1 MASGHDPDP
10 NRDVRQVGEAREAG
24 LGPGEDG
31 EPSDAVEIRHEFPHS
46 GPGVADR
53 APLAGRVGDLYRL
66 AERPVLR
73 ALEVPAA
80 GVGRNVVHDLT
91 EQFHLKPLVLP
102 VPLLQRNPL
111 VEPHEVRHDLDSIL
125 KAAYRHRRSASLLR
139 WSASAVKIDSCPRGG
154 QSCQQTGKYG
164 FT

>member
-66 AERPVLR
+66 AEWPVLR
-73 ALEVPAA
+73 ALEVRAA
-80 GVGRNVVHDLT
+80 GVGGNFVHDLT
-91 EQFHLKPLVLP
+91 KQFDLQPLILP
-102 VPLLQRNPL
+102 IALLQRNPL
-111 VEPHEVRHDLDSIL
+111 VQPHEVRRDLDPIL
-125 KAAYRHRRSASLLR
+125 SAAHRHR
-139 WSASAVKIDSCPRGG
+139 
-154 QSCQQTGKYG
+154 
-164 FT
+164 